1 MSIIYFLILL
11 KLVNNSY
18 FTDNYFSLQLIYDE
32 VINGIYTRQV
42 LSDKYLCVLG
52 SQDVE
57 TNQKFYR
64 YIVIYDRNTGTLV
77 KKIKYLSNNGLV
89 GGEAIF
95 LDDNSQYLLI
105 VTATGSNHEII
116 NIQNSKTYYWHSSLY
131 GYRRQFLKYYKN
143 FYEIYISDTDSET
156 IINSLKKITGYNND
170 FPSIGDIASNSNQ
183 KQKKWSAMISCD
195 LSGNNIYVVCAY
207 YSSDLEVTLAI
218 YNSGTNFRTEAKYEK
233 VDYYTLDNFIKI
245 VYLRNTYNFVIVN
258 SQSDSISRFRYYKY
272 NPYYERF
279 DSLLAPI
286 INNGKEYLDN
296 ENIQR
301 HVHNG
306 ENDIIAVNHEKIV
319 QLYVN
324 NGANEIIITIF
335 QFYNSDSAL
344 SIKSYYL
351 KNNEGFN
358 GFLQARINMLKNSF
372 LISAG
377 AGNGVVFR
385 PSFFLVNYPNSKD
398 IQLTEKN
405 NIIIIKDLIH
415 LDNCLFDL
423 QLKFKILQIP
433 KDFIFIKLN
442 SEEIKENEELELSD
456 QLRLRKYRINEGSY
470 IFKYEAIAY
479 GYDTGYSYLKI
490 YPPNFVLAKNKL
502 YFGGRQ
508 GQITINF
515 KNCLNG
521 YYHLDYD
528 LNLCTNIIPRNYYI
542 DEVNKIY
549 KACQS
554 PCEQCSGPII
564 NDKNMNCITCRANHY
579 MTEDTNSCYDKV
591 IDNYYLDKDK
601 ILKRCHSNCLRCS
614 SAPTNDTYM
623 NCLKCQDNYYMTE
636 DTNSC
641 YNIVIDNYYLDSDK
655 ILKRCYPNCLRC
667 SSAPSN
673 DTYMNCLK
681 CQKNYYMTEDTNS
694 CYDNVIDNYYLD
706 KDKVLKRCHS
716 NCLKCNSAPIN
727 ETYMN
732 CLKCQNNY
740 YMTEDTNSCY
750 DNVIDNYY
758 LDKDKILRRCHSNC
772 LRCSSAPINE
782 THMNCL
788 KCQDNYYITEDTN
801 SCYDNVIDN
810 YYLDSDK
817 ILKRCYP
824 NCLRCSSA
832 PTNDTYMNC
841 LKCQNNYYMTEDT
854 NSCYDNVI
862 DNYYLDKD
870 NILKRCHQLCLKC
883 YGAPNEE
890 SMNCIECINDPYKKY
905 FYKKDVFN
913 CILPNEFEKRENIEF
928 EKINNNYFWLFI
940 VLVFFSLIF
949 VALIFIL
956 CKSKD
961 DDDGEIINENEEN
974 LNTDI
979 MLELKPIN
987 NIE

>member
-11 KLVNNSY
+11 ELVNNSY

-131 GYRRQFLKYYKN
+131 GYRRQFLKYDKN
-143 FYEIYISDTDSET
+143 FFEIYISDTDSET

-170 FPSIGDIASNSNQ
+170 FPSIGDIASNSNP

-218 YNSGTNFRTEAKYEK
+218 YNSGTEFRTEAKYEK

-385 PSFFLVNYPNSKD
+385 PSFFLFNYPN
-398 IQLTEKN
+398 
-405 NIIIIKDLIH
+405 
-415 LDNCLFDL
+415 
-423 QLKFKILQIP
+423 
-433 KDFIFIKLN
+433 
-442 SEEIKENEELELSD
+442 
-456 QLRLRKYRINEGSY
+456 
-470 IFKYEAIAY
+470 
-479 GYDTGYSYLKI
+479 
-490 YPPNFVLAKNKL
+490 
-502 YFGGRQ
+502 
-508 GQITINF
+508 
-515 KNCLNG
+515 
-521 YYHLDYD
+521 
-528 LNLCTNIIPRNYYI
+528 
-542 DEVNKIY
+542 
-549 KACQS
+549 
-554 PCEQCSGPII
+554 
-564 NDKNMNCITCRANHY
+564 
-579 MTEDTNSCYDKV
+579 
-591 IDNYYLDKDK
+591 
-601 ILKRCHSNCLRCS
+601 
-614 SAPTNDTYM
+614 
-623 NCLKCQDNYYMTE
+623 
-636 DTNSC
+636 
-641 YNIVIDNYYLDSDK
+641 
-655 ILKRCYPNCLRC
+655 
-667 SSAPSN
+667 
-673 DTYMNCLK
+673 
-681 CQKNYYMTEDTNS
+681 
-694 CYDNVIDNYYLD
+694 
-706 KDKVLKRCHS
+706 
-716 NCLKCNSAPIN
+716 
-727 ETYMN
+727 
-732 CLKCQNNY
+732 
-740 YMTEDTNSCY
+740 
-750 DNVIDNYY
+750 
-758 LDKDKILRRCHSNC
+758 
-772 LRCSSAPINE
+772 
-782 THMNCL
+782 
-788 KCQDNYYITEDTN
+788 
-801 SCYDNVIDN
+801 
-810 YYLDSDK
+810 
-817 ILKRCYP
+817 
-824 NCLRCSSA
+824 
-832 PTNDTYMNC
+832 
-841 LKCQNNYYMTEDT
+841 
-854 NSCYDNVI
+854 
-862 DNYYLDKD
+862 
-870 NILKRCHQLCLKC
+870 
-883 YGAPNEE
+883 
-890 SMNCIECINDPYKKY
+890 
-905 FYKKDVFN
+905 
-913 CILPNEFEKRENIEF
+913 
-928 EKINNNYFWLFI
+928 
-940 VLVFFSLIF
+940 
-949 VALIFIL
+949 
-956 CKSKD
+956 
-961 DDDGEIINENEEN
+961 
-974 LNTDI
+974 
-979 MLELKPIN
+979 
-987 NIE
+987 